1 MIVRPRTST
10 MTIKKMGSS
19 GERRGEA
26 ASSVLTAFMRSR
38 PLRPHPS
45 RGKIYNFR
53 EGGGIETGAAYE
65 HAVDFGLRHQAL
77 HVVGLDAA
85 AVENAN
91 CIRGL
96 IAEMRAHF
104 LADYAMSIGRHL
116 ARGGLV
122 RA

>member
-1 MIVRPRTST
+1 MIVRPSTST

-38 PLRPHPS
+38 PLRPRPS

-65 HAVDFGLRHQAL
+65 HAVDFGLRHQAR

-85 AVENAN
+85 AVTITNSSL
-91 CIRGL
+91 GL
-96 IAEMRAHF
+96 VAEMRRHF
-104 LADYAMSIGRHL
+104 
-116 ARGGLV
+116 
-122 RA
+122 